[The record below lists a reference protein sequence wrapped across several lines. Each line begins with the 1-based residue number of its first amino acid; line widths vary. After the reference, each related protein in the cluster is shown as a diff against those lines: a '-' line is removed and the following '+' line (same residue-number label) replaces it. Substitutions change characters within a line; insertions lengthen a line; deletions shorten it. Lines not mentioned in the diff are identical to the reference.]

1 MRLFPKGPPL
11 KDPIEKRIAQIAK
24 QDDHIE
30 YRPTGG
36 KPRRTWVDWFI
47 GRPLASADAPHQ
59 TINKSVGLAVFAS
72 DALSSTAYATQE
84 ILVVLALASAA
95 AFSISL
101 PLSLA
106 IVLLLGIVTL
116 SYRQTIH
123 AYPDGGGAYIVARE
137 NLGVL
142 PSLLAGASLMVDYVL
157 TVAVSSSAGVAQ
169 LTSAFPQLHG
179 RQVEVALVLITLIT
193 LINLRGVRESGS
205 LLAVPSFLFIA
216 LSVLTIG
223 VGLFKAL
230 THSLGTLA
238 EPPPLEMIGAA
249 TGLTTFLVLRA
260 FASGTTALT
269 GIEAISNGVTAF
281 KEPRSKNAGTTLV
294 WMSIILGT
302 LFLGITFLAHEIGAV
317 PSEFETVV
325 SQIARTVFEGRGW
338 LYYSVVGA
346 TTLILALAANTAFAG
361 FPRLGALIAEDG
373 YLPRQLTF
381 RGSRLVYSY
390 GIIALA
396 VMAGVLIV
404 LFNARVTGLIPLYA
418 IGVFLSFTL
427 SQAGLARHWWRSGRQ
442 LAKGGHKAKAEDE
455 IIPYDRHWAVKM
467 VFNAFGSVC
476 TFGVMVILM
485 VTKFQEGAWIVVV
498 ALPVI
503 MVLFQTVNDHYDD
516 LARHLTLKRYKPP
529 KSIRRQRVIVPIS
542 GVHRGTLAALNYA
555 KSLSDDVVAVHVST
569 NPQKAEELMLKW
581 QKWAEDVDL
590 VILGSAYRLLYEPL
604 LRYVKTVAA
613 ESAEDEVV
621 TVVVPEFIPRIWWH
635 GYLHAR
641 AANALRM
648 RLLFTPK
655 VVIVEVPYIID

>member
-1 MRLFPKGPPL
+1 M
-11 KDPIEKRIAQIAK
+11 
-24 QDDHIE
+24 
-30 YRPTGG
+30 
-36 KPRRTWVDWFI
+36 
-47 GRPLASADAPHQ
+47 
-59 TINKSVGLAVFAS
+59 SV
-72 DALSSTAYATQE
+72 
-84 ILVVLALASAA
+84 
-95 AFSISL
+95 
-101 PLSLA
+101 
-106 IVLLLGIVTL
+106 
-116 SYRQTIH
+116 
-123 AYPDGGGAYIVARE
+123 
-137 NLGVL
+137 
-142 PSLLAGASLMVDYVL
+142 
-157 TVAVSSSAGVAQ
+157 
-169 LTSAFPQLHG
+169 
-179 RQVEVALVLITLIT
+179 
-193 LINLRGVRESGS
+193 
-205 LLAVPSFLFIA
+205 
-216 LSVLTIG
+216 
-223 VGLFKAL
+223 
-230 THSLGTLA
+230 
-238 EPPPLEMIGAA
+238 
-249 TGLTTFLVLRA
+249 
-260 FASGTTALT
+260 
-269 GIEAISNGVTAF
+269 
-281 KEPRSKNAGTTLV
+281 
-294 WMSIILGT
+294 ILGT
-302 LFLGITFLAHEIGAV
+302 LFLGITFLAHEVGAV

-442 LAKGGHKAKAEDE
+442 LPKGRPRAKAKSQGRNP
-455 IIPYDRHWAVKM
+455 PYDRHWVVKM
-467 VFNAFGSVC
+467 LFNAFGSVC

-516 LARHLTLKRYKPP
+516 LARHLTLRRYKPP
-529 KSIRRQRVIVPIS
+529 KLIRRQKVVVPIS

-590 VILGSAYRLLYEPL
+590 AFS
-604 LRYVKTVAA
+604 
-613 ESAEDEVV
+613 
-621 TVVVPEFIPRIWWH
+621 VPPTACSMS
-635 GYLHAR
+635 LCCA
-641 AANALRM
+641 M
-648 RLLFTPK
+648 
-655 VVIVEVPYIID
+655 